1 MQGYLKIFV
10 LRELAQEE
18 LTGYDIMKSFGRRT
32 GTKMPSP
39 GTMYPLLNELMK
51 KRLIAMTVKENKKF
65 YRITSS
71 GKKVLRMLMD
81 ERRKTL
87 RNMLPILGR
96 IYSAKELKGVRRALN
111 MMSSDRQQYR
121 DIDVLHGFRDTVFDF
136 LTSKNYPK
144 KRGKFRQIIVAAAKK
159 IRGLA

>member
-10 LRELAQEE
+10 MWELAQEE

-39 GTMYPLLNELMK
+39 GTMYPLLNELLK

-65 YRITSS
+65 YRITRS

-87 RNMLPILGR
+87 RNMLPVLGR
-96 IYSAKELKGVRRALN
+96 IYSAKELKGIRRALN
-111 MMSSDRQQYR
+111 MMSSDRQQYH

-136 LTSKNYPK
+136 LTSKDYLK
-144 KRGKFRQIIVAAAKK
+144 KRREFRQIIVAAAKK